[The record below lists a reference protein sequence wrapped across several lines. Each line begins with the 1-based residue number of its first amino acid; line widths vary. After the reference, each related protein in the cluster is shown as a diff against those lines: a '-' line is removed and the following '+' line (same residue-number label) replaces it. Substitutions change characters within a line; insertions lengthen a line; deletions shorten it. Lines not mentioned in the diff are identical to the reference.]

1 MSDAVF
7 GSRRSAARKTTLTEA
22 APDAGQEALRFLAS
36 QGLPPTPD
44 NYAFAWQVR
53 IERHGLVAMAVD
65 AILMDGRAVLQDDVA
80 RIMTAAR
87 PKASAQS
94 DDPQQ
99 DALRHQTLK
108 LADLAAGAAASSS
121 LFERDLSN
129 KLHRLDAG
137 PASTQQIV
145 EAMIGRTQAV
155 EAELRSASRE
165 IELLRQQVEVVRDD
179 AQRDALTGLLN
190 RRGAMH
196 ELSGRSKAYE
206 GVVALCDVD
215 HFKSVN
221 DRFGHGVGDR
231 VLKGVAAS
239 LSESCQVHQV
249 IRWGGEEFLVIL
261 DGLGMED
268 ARYAMQRACA
278 QLGARTF
285 RVRETDEP
293 IGRISM
299 SIGLASLRG
308 QDVDEAI
315 ELADRRLY
323 AAKRAGRDCVVHGDD
338 GTNG

>member
-1 MSDAVF
+1 MSDVVF
-7 GSRRSAARKTTLTEA
+7 GSRRSAARKATVTEA
-22 APDAGQEALRFLAS
+22 ARDAGQEALRFLAS
-36 QGLPPTPD
+36 QGLPPTPQ
-44 NYAFAWQVR
+44 NYAFAWQIK

-65 AILMDGRAVLQDDVA
+65 AILMDGRAVLQDDVT

-87 PKASAQS
+87 PTPSAHI

-121 LFERDLSN
+121 TFERDLSN

-137 PASTQQIV
+137 PASTQEIV

-190 RRGAMH
+190 RRGAMY
-196 ELSGRSKAYE
+196 ELSGRSKANE

-239 LSESCQVHQV
+239 LSDSCQVHQV
-249 IRWGGEEFLVIL
+249 VRWGGEEFLVIL
-261 DGLGMED
+261 EELDIERSRRVMEK
-268 ARYAMQRACA
+268 ACV
-278 QLGARTF
+278 QLAARTF

-293 IGRISM
+293 IGRVSM

-308 QDVDEAI
+308 QDVEHAI

-323 AAKRAGRDCVVHGDD
+323 AAKRAGRDCVVHGDE
-338 GTNG
+338 GING

>member
-1 MSDAVF
+1 MF
-7 GSRRSAARKTTLTEA
+7 GGRRSITRKAALVEA

-36 QGLPPTPD
+36 QGLLPTPD
-44 NYAFAWQVR
+44 NYAFAWQTRV
-53 IERHGLVAMAVD
+53 ERHGLVAMAVD
-65 AILMDGRAVLQDDVA
+65 AILMDGRAVLPADVA
-80 RIMTAAR
+80 RIMAAASRSTAM
-87 PKASAQS
+87 PD

-99 DALRHQTLK
+99 NALRHQTLK

-121 LFERDLSN
+121 TFERDLSN
-129 KLHRLDAG
+129 KLHRLEAG

-196 ELSGRSKAYE
+196 ELSGRPRMAR
-206 GVVALCDVD
+206 GVIALCDVD

-231 VLKGVAAS
+231 VLKGVAAT
-239 LSESCQVHQV
+239 LSDSCQLHRVA
-249 IRWGGEEFLVIL
+249 RWGGEEFLVIMDEL
-261 DGLGMED
+261 DLMHARSVMEK
-268 ARYAMQRACA
+268 ARAH
-278 QLGARTF
+278 LTARTF

-293 IGRISM
+293 IGRVSM

-308 QDVDEAI
+308 RNVEEAI
-315 ELADRRLY
+315 EVADRRLY
-323 AAKRAGRDCVVHGDD
+323 AAKRAGRDCVIHGDE
-338 GTNG
+338 GTAD

>member
-7 GSRRSAARKTTLTEA
+7 GSRRSAARKATLTEA

-44 NYAFAWQVR
+44 NYALAWQIR
-53 IERHGLVAMAVD
+53 IERHGLVSMAVD

-94 DDPQQ
+94 DDSQQ

-121 LFERDLSN
+121 TFGRDLSN
-129 KLHRLDAG
+129 KLHRLEAG

-196 ELSGRSKAYE
+196 ELSGRSKADA

-239 LSESCQVHQV
+239 LSDSCQLYQV
-249 IRWGGEEFLVIL
+249 VRWGGEEFLVIL
-261 DGLGMED
+261 EELDIERSRRVMEK
-268 ARYAMQRACA
+268 ACA
-278 QLGARTF
+278 QLAARTF

-308 QDVDEAI
+308 QEVDDAI
-315 ELADRRLY
+315 EIADRRLY
-323 AAKRAGRDCVVHGDD
+323 AAKRAGRDCVVHGDE

>member
-1 MSDAVF
+1 MF
-7 GSRRSAARKTTLTEA
+7 GGRRSVAKKVTLAVA
-22 APDAGQEALRFLAS
+22 APDAGQEALRFLAT

-44 NYAFAWQVR
+44 NYAFAWQARVD
-53 IERHGLVAMAVD
+53 RHGLVAMAVD
-65 AILMDGRAVLQDDVA
+65 AILMDGRAVLPGDVA
-80 RIMTAAR
+80 RIMTAASR
-87 PKASAQS
+87 STAAPD

-99 DALRHQTLK
+99 NALRHQTLR

-121 LFERDLSN
+121 TFERDLSN
-129 KLHRLDAG
+129 KLHRLEVG

-155 EAELRSASRE
+155 EAELRTASRE

-196 ELSGRSKAYE
+196 ELSGRPLTAR
-206 GVVALCDVD
+206 GVIALCDVD

-239 LSESCQVHQV
+239 LSDSCHVHQV
-249 IRWGGEEFLVIL
+249 ARWGGEEFLVIL
-261 DGLGMED
+261 DEFDMTQARGVME
-268 ARYAMQRACA
+268 RACVH
-278 QLGARTF
+278 LTGRTF
-285 RVRETDEP
+285 RVRETDEA
-293 IGRISM
+293 IGRVSM
-299 SIGLASLRG
+299 SIGLATLQG
-308 QDVDEAI
+308 QAVEEAI

-323 AAKRAGRDCVVHGDD
+323 AAKRAGRDCVVHGDEAVT
-338 GTNG
+338 G